1 MGTSSQLEPQAL
13 LQRLSDALGSGTFS
27 EVRQMLNGMPPVD
40 IAHLMESSP
49 PHMRTILWKLI
60 DSEDEAEV
68 LQHLSEEVRA
78 QQLQDRAPTELANL
92 LHELDTDDIADLL
105 QELPITVTQNILS
118 SMDAQDRHRVE
129 AVLSY
134 SEDTA
139 GGLMNTDTVSIRP
152 NITLDVAI
160 RYLRRHQELPA
171 TTDSLIVV
179 NRRDHYVGLLPLT
192 KLLVSDPELTV
203 REAMDTASEAIT
215 ADTPAGE
222 VASIFERL
230 DLISAPVVDGNGK
243 LLGRITIDDVV
254 DVIRQEADHNIMSTV
269 GLDEE
274 EDTFAPVLKSSRN
287 RATWLGINLLT
298 AFLASAV
305 ISLFQA
311 TLEQVVALAVLMP
324 IVASMG
330 GIAGTQTL
338 TLVIRGIALGR
349 IGMANAKWVLA
360 RELGVGLINGTLW
373 SLVVGAA
380 ASLWFGENLIG
391 YLIGTAMII
400 NLLVA
405 AIAGAGIPIIMKRLN
420 IDPAIAGG
428 VVLTTI
434 TDVTGFVCF
443 LGLATLFYLH

>member
-60 DSEDEAEV
+60 DAEDEAEV

-192 KLLVSDPELTV
+192 KLLVSDPDLTV

>member
-1 MGTSSQLEPQAL
+1 MGTSGQLEPQAL
-13 LQRLSDALGSGTFS
+13 LQRLNDALGSGTFAD
-27 EVRQMLNGMPPVD
+27 VRQMLGSMPPVD
-40 IAHLMESSP
+40 IAHLIESSP
-49 PHMRTILWKLI
+49 PHMRAILWKLI
-60 DSEDEAEV
+60 DAEDEADV
-68 LQHLSEEVRA
+68 LQHLNEEVRA
-78 QQLQDRAPTELANL
+78 QQLLNRAPNELADL
-92 LHELDTDDIADLL
+92 LHDLDTDDIADLL
-105 QELPITVTQNILS
+105 QELPIAVTQNVLS
-118 SMDAQDRHRVE
+118 SMDAQDRQRIE

-139 GGLMNTDTVSIRP
+139 GGLMNTDTISIRP

-171 TTDSLIVV
+171 TTDSLVVV
-179 NRRDHYVGLLPLT
+179 NRRDHYVGLLSLS
-192 KLLVSDPELTV
+192 KLLVSDPDLTV
-203 REAMDTASEAIT
+203 REAMDTSFEAIT
-215 ADTPAGE
+215 ADTSAGE
-222 VASIFERL
+222 VASLFERL
-230 DLISAPVVDGNGK
+230 DLISAPVVDDNGK

-305 ISLFQA
+305 INLFQA
-311 TLEQVVALAVLMP
+311 TLEEVVALAVLMP

-349 IGMANAKWVLA
+349 IGIANAKWVLA
-360 RELGVGLINGTLW
+360 RELGVGIINGALW
-373 SLVVGAA
+373 AVIVGAA

-391 YLIGTAMII
+391 YIIGIAMII
-400 NLLVA
+400 NLLMA

-443 LGLATLFYLH
+443 LGLATLFYLQ

>member
-1 MGTSSQLEPQAL
+1 MGTSGLLEPQAL
-13 LQRLSDALGSGTFS
+13 LQRLNDALGSGTFAD
-27 EVRQMLNGMPPVD
+27 VRQMLGSMPPVD
-40 IAHLMESSP
+40 IAHLLESSP
-49 PHMRTILWKLI
+49 PHMRAILWKLI
-60 DSEDEAEV
+60 DSEDEAEI
-68 LQHLSEEVRA
+68 LQHLSEEIRA
-78 QQLQDRAPTELANL
+78 QHLQDRSPDELANL
-92 LHELDTDDIADLL
+92 LHDLDTDDIADLL
-105 QELPITVTQNILS
+105 QELPIAVTQNVLS
-118 SMDAQDRHRVE
+118 SMDAQDRQRVE
-129 AVLSY
+129 AVLSF

-192 KLLVSDPELTV
+192 KLLVSDPSITV
-203 REAMDTASEAIT
+203 REAMDTASEAIP
-215 ADTPAGE
+215 ADTPASE

-230 DLISAPVVDGNGK
+230 DLISAPVVDSSGK

-349 IGMANAKWVLA
+349 IGVANAKWVMA
-360 RELGVGLINGTLW
+360 RELGVGVINGTLW

-405 AIAGAGIPIIMKRLN
+405 AVAGAGIPILMKRMN

-443 LGLATLFYLH
+443 LGLATIFYLN

>member
-13 LQRLSDALGSGTFS
+13 LQRLNDALGSGTFS
-27 EVRQMLNGMPPVD
+27 EVLQMLGSMPPVD
-40 IAHLMESSP
+40 IAHLIESSP
-49 PHMRTILWKLI
+49 PHMRAILWKLI
-60 DSEDEAEV
+60 DGEDEAEV

-78 QQLQDRAPTELANL
+78 QQLQDRAPNELANL
-92 LHELDTDDIADLL
+92 LHDLDTDDIADLL
-105 QELPITVTQNILS
+105 QELPIAVTQNVLS
-118 SMDAQDRHRVE
+118 SMDAQDRQRVE
-129 AVLSY
+129 AVLSF

-192 KLLVSDPELTV
+192 KLLVSDPDLTV
-203 REAMDTASEAIT
+203 REAMDTASEAIP
-215 ADTPAGE
+215 ADAPASE
-222 VASIFERL
+222 VASVFERL
-230 DLISAPVVDGNGK
+230 DLISAPVVDANGK

-349 IGMANAKWVLA
+349 IGIANAKWVLA
-360 RELGVGLINGTLW
+360 RELGVGLINGALW

-380 ASLWFGENLIG
+380 ASLWFGEQLIG

-405 AIAGAGIPIIMKRLN
+405 AVAGAGIPIIMKRLN

>member
-1 MGTSSQLEPQAL
+1 MGTSGQLEPQAL
-13 LQRLSDALGSGTFS
+13 LQRLNDALGSGTFAD
-27 EVRQMLNGMPPVD
+27 VRQMLGSMPPVD
-40 IAHLMESSP
+40 IAHLIESSP
-49 PHMRTILWKLI
+49 PHMRAILWKLI
-60 DSEDEAEV
+60 DAEDEADV
-68 LQHLSEEVRA
+68 LQHLNEEVRA
-78 QQLQDRAPTELANL
+78 QQLLDRAPNELADL
-92 LHELDTDDIADLL
+92 LHDLDTDDIADLL
-105 QELPITVTQNILS
+105 QELPIAVTQNVLS
-118 SMDAQDRHRVE
+118 SMDAQDRQRVE

-139 GGLMNTDTVSIRP
+139 GGLMNTDTISIRP

-171 TTDSLIVV
+171 TTDSLVVV
-179 NRRDHYVGLLPLT
+179 NRRDHYVGLLSLS
-192 KLLVSDPELTV
+192 KLLVSDPDLTV
-203 REAMDTASEAIT
+203 REAMDTSFEAIT

-222 VASIFERL
+222 VASLFERL
-230 DLISAPVVDGNGK
+230 DLISAPVVDDNGK

-305 ISLFQA
+305 INLFQA
-311 TLEQVVALAVLMP
+311 TLEEVVALAVLMP

-349 IGMANAKWVLA
+349 IGIANAKWVLA
-360 RELGVGLINGTLW
+360 RELGVGIINGALW
-373 SLVVGAA
+373 AVIVGAA

-391 YLIGTAMII
+391 YIIGIAMII
-400 NLLVA
+400 NLLMA

-443 LGLATLFYLH
+443 LGLATLFYLQ

>member
-13 LQRLSDALGSGTFS
+13 LQRLNDALGSGTFS
-27 EVRQMLNGMPPVD
+27 EVRQMLGSMPPVD
-40 IAHLMESSP
+40 IAHLIESSP
-49 PHMRTILWKLI
+49 PHMRAILWKLI
-60 DSEDEAEV
+60 DGEDEAEV

-78 QQLQDRAPTELANL
+78 QQLQDRAPNELANL
-92 LHELDTDDIADLL
+92 LHDLDTDDIADLL
-105 QELPITVTQNILS
+105 QELPIAVTQNVLS
-118 SMDAQDRHRVE
+118 SMDAQDRQRVE
-129 AVLSY
+129 AVLSF

-192 KLLVSDPELTV
+192 KLLVSDPDLTV
-203 REAMDTASEAIT
+203 REAMDTASEAIP
-215 ADTPAGE
+215 ADAPASE
-222 VASIFERL
+222 VASVFERL
-230 DLISAPVVDGNGK
+230 DLISAPVVDANGK

-349 IGMANAKWVLA
+349 IGIANAKWVLA
-360 RELGVGLINGTLW
+360 RELGVGLINGALW

-380 ASLWFGENLIG
+380 ASLWFGEQLIG

-405 AIAGAGIPIIMKRLN
+405 AVAGAGIPIIMKRLN